1 MNIFVLDEDIKKCAI
16 YHVDRHIVKMPL
28 ESAQMLCTAINIYG
42 GVSPYKTAHLNHPC
56 SIWVRESRSNFIWL
70 CNLGLALCHEYTFR
84 YGKVHSCESVIKFCM
99 NNIPE
104 QLEDKGLTKFAE
116 AMDSIYKLENPLL
129 SYRNYYKQGKTHLHS
144 WKKREKPTFIE

>member
-1 MNIFVLDEDIKKCAI
+1 
-16 YHVDRHIVKMPL
+16 
-28 ESAQMLCTAINIYG
+28 
-42 GVSPYKTAHLNHPC
+42 
-56 SIWVRESRSNFIWL
+56 
-70 CNLGLALCHEYTFR
+70 
-84 YGKVHSCESVIKFCM
+84 M